1 MSEAAHLRVLVV
13 DDEPPAR
20 RGLKALL
27 AAHADL
33 EVVGEAS
40 SGADAIA
47 KIRALQPSLVFL
59 DVQMPEGDG
68 FSVIREIGAER
79 MPATI
84 FTTAFDAYALPAF
97 EADAVDYLLK
107 PYDRERFEQALARAR
122 RQLAGDALQ
131 QQLARLLERLD
142 GGSRYLQRLSVRQG
156 ARTQLV
162 PVANIELFEAEA
174 NYVRLWAGEKSV
186 LLRETLSNL
195 EQQLDPARFQRVHRS
210 LIVQVARVIE
220 AESLGSGEYV
230 LRLASGRKITTGR
243 SYREAVQQR
252 LGL

>member
-174 NYVRLWAGEKSV
+174 NYVRLWAGE
-186 LLRETLSNL
+186 
-195 EQQLDPARFQRVHRS
+195 Q
-210 LIVQVARVIE
+210 
-220 AESLGSGEYV
+220 
-230 LRLASGRKITTGR
+230 
-243 SYREAVQQR
+243 
-252 LGL
+252 